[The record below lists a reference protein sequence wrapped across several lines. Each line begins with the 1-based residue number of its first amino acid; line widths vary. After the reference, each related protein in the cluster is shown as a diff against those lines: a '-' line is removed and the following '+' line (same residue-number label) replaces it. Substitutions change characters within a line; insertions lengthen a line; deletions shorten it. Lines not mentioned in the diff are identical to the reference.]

1 MYNSNIILQI
11 HATYHQLTKAEMK
24 VADYVLQ
31 NKKEVLYMSITD
43 LADAC
48 EVGDTSVY
56 RFCRTMKLQGYQEF
70 KMKLSLSM
78 SEKAEEKG
86 MLGKVDSLPRKMMKI
101 NMSAMKGTYMLMD
114 HQNMIKIVRMIEK
127 VRRVFF
133 GIGYSPLA
141 AEET

>member
-1 MYNSNIILQI
+1 ML
-11 HATYHQLTKAEMK
+11 
-24 VADYVLQ
+24 
-31 NKKEVLYMSITD
+31 
-43 LADAC
+43 
-48 EVGDTSVY
+48 
-56 RFCRTMKLQGYQEF
+56 CRMVKLQEYKEF
-70 KMKLSLSM
+70 KVTFSLSM

-141 AEET
+141 AEETRNRFLRVTGKIYCIMDLHI

>member
-11 HATYHQLTKAEMK
+11 QAIYNQLTKAEKK
-24 VADYVLQ
+24 VADYVLKQ
-31 NKKEVLYMSITD
+31 GMKCKKT
-43 LADAC
+43 
-48 EVGDTSVY
+48 
-56 RFCRTMKLQGYQEF
+56 F
-70 KMKLSLSM
+70 SLSM

>member
-1 MYNSNIILQI
+1 MLRR
-11 HATYHQLTKAEMK
+11 M
-24 VADYVLQ
+24 V
-31 NKKEVLYMSITD
+31 
-43 LADAC
+43 
-48 EVGDTSVY
+48 
-56 RFCRTMKLQGYQEF
+56 KLQEYKEF
-70 KMKLSLSM
+70 KVTFSLSM